1 MVLEVLKLLLLLVL
15 VLCLISLGGGGRWFG
30 GCVVVGE
37 CLVVTALFLLAFEEF
52 FFEHATPVHVVVP
65 AAGWACFH
73 RAGARSWAWDQIA
86 IFARLIPRGSAAP
99 FRIVCLVIE
108 PGLLMG
114 TACAGGYLGFH
125 AAFEDQLLD
134 FRLEVAS

>member
-1 MVLEVLKLLLLLVL
+1 M
-15 VLCLISLGGGGRWFG
+15 
-30 GCVVVGE
+30 
-37 CLVVTALFLLAFEEF
+37 VTALFLLAL
-52 FFEHATPVHVVVP
+52 VVT
-65 AAGWACFH
+65 AAGWASFH
-73 RAGARSWAWDQIA
+73 PAVQTLWLAASAGARSWAWDQIA